1 MCILYQE
8 KKKIKQKRKNIF
20 KIKIILFR
28 LIFYISGSNLFSVRQ
43 LLGEVP

>member
-8 KKKIKQKRKNIF
+8 KKKIKQKGKYFKNQNNPF
-20 KIKIILFR
+20 PLD
-28 LIFYISGSNLFSVRQ
+28 FYISGSNLFSVRQ